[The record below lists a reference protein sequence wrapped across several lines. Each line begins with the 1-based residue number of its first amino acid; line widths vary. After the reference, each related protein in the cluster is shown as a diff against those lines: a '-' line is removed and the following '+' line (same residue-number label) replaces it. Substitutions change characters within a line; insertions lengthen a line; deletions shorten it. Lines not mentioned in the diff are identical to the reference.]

1 MAGLR
6 VFLPKEVLNLAS
18 EGRNFCVKRGMILFC
33 DVAGFTPLTEKLS
46 KIGKEGSERLTL
58 LLNQYFTEMIEI
70 AEDYG
75 GDVLRFGGDAM
86 TLFFSE
92 NNSENALLCASE
104 MMNKMKDFSEIW
116 IGEEKFSLS
125 MKIGV
130 SSGET
135 LLGIVGEENSEYDYF
150 AAGIPL
156 DESAEA
162 EHNAEKGEII
172 LHPKI
177 VKRFK
182 DKISLKDNK
191 FGKLSDLEIVSDKSR
206 DKKNL
211 KIENN
216 FAIED
221 KLKKMLPSYLVD
233 RAGEGVLGEH
243 RSSSVVFLSF
253 RGFEK
258 YILEKNYDEFY
269 KKINALYCYLLSSSK
284 NYGGILNKIDMG
296 DKGMKAVILFGS
308 PYAIEKKEEMALRC
322 AIDIKQNNPFKGEL
336 SFRMGITTSYLFTGP
351 VGSPFRREFTV
362 MGDGINT
369 AARLMQKAEFG
380 QIVCDKASMEKASS
394 EIMFKELPPA
404 FLKGKEKE
412 VAIFEPLQLYRKE
425 VAVERS
431 SLIEREE
438 ELKKIKELLIHN
450 NAPLLILGGAGLGK
464 TTLIEYAKEESEKLK
479 IPVTR
484 VFLAPY
490 HKTRAFSLWKGTLR
504 SIIGAKKEDTAETVK
519 KLAKDNLSY
528 EMKEFS
534 HLLNPVL
541 GLEQEEADA
550 TKNLSPKD
558 RKDLTFALTEN
569 LLNSCGERVILAD
582 NIENSDP
589 TSLEFLNFLF
599 QGGKWKN
606 IKFAAT
612 SRGIDENISRI
623 FNLFEVLELK
633 PFSEEG
639 EFKYLENN
647 IKLKQISSSTIK
659 FFRSKSSGNPKYI
672 NAIIDML
679 KNEGVIKKEGENFYM
694 DEDRLF
700 KTQIPSSLEEIYLKK
715 VDSLTRE
722 EKEIVQ
728 CASVLG
734 YSVSLFLLS
743 YVTSKEREQL
753 LKKLQELVEKE
764 IFLYDSWGK
773 RKYFKFK
780 DGFLRDAVYES
791 APFSLKKEIHLKC
804 AQFLEKES
812 SESGK
817 VWQIIANHFKGA
829 GDKEKAN
836 FYNKKCAYDAFSR
849 YDNVTAMNYLE
860 EICGE
865 GIKKENIECA
875 FKLIKI
881 YSNLGKREDEEKL
894 IKNIE
899 SEVLPLNIQETIQF
913 LLFKIKWAII
923 KSDFKKAESLFE
935 KAENLATF
943 HKETELL
950 AEIYVNKAGGFYGP
964 LGEFEKAKETL
975 EKCLKLPE
983 SKGIAIFKITAL
995 FNYGIILRQEG
1006 KNPEAF
1012 NFFKKAYLKA
1022 AKIKLFP
1029 QMAMIGNNIAQM
1041 KYDEGQYKVALRWV
1055 QKARKSAQTFGLRNF
1070 ILIIEHIYAII
1081 ELAIGEASKAK
1092 EILKNNNENCLRFG
1106 NKFVEAISS
1115 NALIETL
1122 FLNMEIGSSLLF
1134 GAQSLVV
1141 SKSINN
1147 GISYKETLIEIIKL
1161 FLYFEEKKRM
1171 KIFFKE
1177 YKIDEFLKEIP
1188 ANKPIDLF
1196 LDFLL
1201 NYLNGKETKFDLRIY
1216 ENISERLKPDYLFF
1230 SLENSIRNNNIR
1242 EAKEILKIIFSKETI
1257 FNYFLNKIKIYMI
1270 LTELKDERAKIF
1282 EKEIS
1287 RRILKE
1293 PYGILGLRIL
1303 SILWQKEKSK
1313 KKKRELRTLFISR
1326 LYYFKVHSPKWAFE
1340 KLIDSRDIKLIL
1352 KGK

>member
-18 EGRNFCVKRGMILFC
+18 EGRNFCLKRGMILFC

-258 YILEKNYDEFY
+258 YILGKNYDEFY

-322 AIDIKQNNPFKGEL
+322 AIDIKQNNQFKGEL
-336 SFRMGITTSYLFTGP
+336 SFKMGITTSYLFTGP

-519 KLAKDNLSY
+519 KLAKDNLSN

-612 SRGIDENISRI
+612 SRGIDENLSRI

-639 EFKYLENN
+639 ELKYLENN

-679 KNEGVIKKEGENFYM
+679 KNEGVIKKEGENFYV

-700 KTQIPSSLEEIYLKK
+700 KTQIPESLEEIYLKK
-715 VDSLTRE
+715 VDSLLKE
-722 EKEIVQ
+722 EREIVQ
-728 CASVLG
+728 YASVLG

-743 YVTSKEREQL
+743 HTTSKDREYL
-753 LKKLQELVEKE
+753 LKILNDLVGKE
-764 IFLYDSWGK
+764 IFVKDSWGE

-780 DGFLRDAVYES
+780 DGFLRDAVYER

-849 YDNVTAMNYLE
+849 YDNVTAMNYFE
-860 EICGE
+860 EICSE
-865 GIKKENIECA
+865 GIKKENIDCA

-899 SEVLPLNIQETIQF
+899 SEVLPLNIQETLQF

-943 HKETELL
+943 HKETEFL

-983 SKGIAIFKITAL
+983 SKGIAIFKVTAV
-995 FNYGIILRQEG
+995 FNIGLNYKYQG
-1006 KNPEAF
+1006 KTNDALSAF
-1012 NFFKKAYLKA
+1012 YNGFKRATKLKLLPQIAPIAANISSIFYDNGDYKKSLKWVKKAKYF
-1022 AKIKLFP
+1022 AKT
-1029 QMAMIGNNIAQM
+1029 IGQ
-1041 KYDEGQYKVALRWV
+1041 
-1055 QKARKSAQTFGLRNF
+1055 RNL
-1070 ILIIEHIYAII
+1070 ILLVSQLNAIV
-1081 ELAIGEASKAK
+1081 ELALGEISKAK
-1092 EILKNNNENCLRFG
+1092 ERLLRNVDNCKRFG
-1106 NKFVEAISS
+1106 NKFVEAISLD
-1115 NALIETL
+1115 ALIESCFLTL
-1122 FLNMEIGSSLLF
+1122 DLNSALSFGRKSLET
-1134 GAQSLVV
+1134 SR
-1141 SKSINN
+1141 SINN
-1147 GISYKETLIEIIKL
+1147 GIVFKGTIIEILKIYILFNEKKEAQNFIMENKIKEYLKETSE
-1161 FLYFEEKKRM
+1161 
-1171 KIFFKE
+1171 
-1177 YKIDEFLKEIP
+1177 
-1188 ANKPIDLF
+1188 NKPIDIFLEILF
-1196 LDFLL
+1196 K
-1201 NYLNGKETKFDLRIY
+1201 YLEEKRIGYDKTNY

-1242 EAKEILKIIFSKETI
+1242 EANEILKIIFSKETI
-1257 FNYFLNKIKIYMI
+1257 FNYFLNKIKIYLI

-1340 KLIDSRDIKLIL
+1340 ELIDSRDIKLIL

>member
-18 EGRNFCVKRGMILFC
+18 EGRNFCVKKGIILFC

-46 KIGKEGSERLTL
+46 KVGKEGAERLTL

-70 AEDYG
+70 VDDYE

-92 NNSENALLCASE
+92 SNNENALLCASE
-104 MMNKMKDFSEIW
+104 MMGKMKDFSEIW

-135 LLGIVGEENSEYDYF
+135 LLGIVGEENREYDYF
-150 AAGIPL
+150 AAGVPL

-177 VKRFK
+177 VRQFK
-182 DKISLKDNK
+182 NKISLKDNN
-191 FGKLSDLEIVSDKSR
+191 FGKVSDLEIVSDKSKE
-206 DKKNL
+206 KKNL
-211 KIENN
+211 KIEHNS
-216 FAIED
+216 AIED

-253 RGFEK
+253 KGFEK
-258 YILEKNYDEFY
+258 YILGKNYNEFY
-269 KKINALYCYLLSSSK
+269 KKINALYCYLLSSSR

-336 SFRMGITTSYLFTGP
+336 SFKMGITTSYLFTGP

-380 QIVCDKASMEKASS
+380 QIICDKASMEKASS

-412 VAIFEPLQLYRKE
+412 VEVFEPLQLYRKE
-425 VAVERS
+425 VAIERS

-438 ELKKIKELLIHN
+438 ELRKIKELLIHN

-464 TTLIEYAKEESEKLK
+464 TTLIEYAKEESEKLQ

-490 HKTRAFSLWKGTLR
+490 HKTRAFSLWKGALR
-504 SIIGAKKEDTAETVK
+504 SIVGARKEDSAETVK
-519 KLAKDNLSY
+519 KLVKDCLSK
-528 EMKEFS
+528 EEKEFS
-534 HLLNPVL
+534 TLLNPVL
-541 GLEQEEADA
+541 GLEQEEAEA
-550 TKNLSPKD
+550 TKILSPKD

-589 TSLEFLNFLF
+589 TSLEFLSFLF

-606 IKFAAT
+606 IKFATT

-623 FNLFEVLELK
+623 LNSLEVLELK
-633 PFSEEG
+633 SFSEEG
-639 EFKYLENN
+639 ERKYLEN
-647 IKLKQISSSTIK
+647 IAKLKQISQSALQ
-659 FFRSKSSGNPKYI
+659 FFRAKSFGNPKYI

-679 KNEGVIKKEGENFYM
+679 KNEGVITKEGENFYV

-753 LKKLQELVEKE
+753 LKKLEELIEKE
-764 IFLYDSWGK
+764 IFVFDSWGE

-812 SESGK
+812 SESSK

-829 GDKEKAN
+829 GDKDKAN

-865 GIKKENIECA
+865 GISKENIDCA

-894 IKNIE
+894 VEEIE
-899 SEVLPLNIQETIQF
+899 SKKFPLNIQESLQF

-943 HKETELL
+943 HKETEFL

-964 LGEFEKAKETL
+964 LGKFEKAKATL
-975 EKCLKLPE
+975 EKCLKIPD
-983 SKGIAIFKITAL
+983 SNWVAIFKITAL

-1006 KNPEAF
+1006 KSIEAF

-1022 AKIKLFP
+1022 SKIRLLP
-1029 QMAMIGNNIAQM
+1029 QMALIANNIAQM
-1041 KYDEGQYKVALRWV
+1041 KYDEGQYKTALKWV
-1055 QKARKSAQTFGLRNF
+1055 QKARKSAQTFGLRNL
-1070 ILIIEHIYAII
+1070 ILLAEHTYAII

-1092 EILKNNNENCLRFG
+1092 EILKINNESCLRFG
-1106 NKFVEAISS
+1106 NKFAEAISLD
-1115 NALIETL
+1115 ALIEACFLTL
-1122 FLNMEIGSSLLF
+1122 NLNGAMSFGRKSLET
-1134 GAQSLVV
+1134 SR
-1141 SKSINN
+1141 SINN
-1147 GISYKETLIEIIKL
+1147 GIVFKGTLIEILKIYIL
-1161 FLYFEEKKRM
+1161 FNEKKEAQNFIM
-1171 KIFFKE
+1171 VNKIKEYFKE
-1177 YKIDEFLKEIP
+1177 TPENKPVDIFLKI
-1188 ANKPIDLF
+1188 
-1196 LDFLL
+1196 LL
-1201 NYLNGKETKFDLRIY
+1201 NYLEGKETKFEKDVY

-1230 SLENSIRNNNIR
+1230 SLENSIKNRKLK
-1242 EAKEILKIIFSKETI
+1242 EAEEVLETIFSRKAM
-1257 FNYFLNKIKIYMI
+1257 FNYFLNKVKIY
-1270 LTELKDERAKIF
+1270 LLLKELKDKRAGIF

-1287 RRILKE
+1287 RKILNE
-1293 PYGILGLRIL
+1293 SFGFYGLKIL

-1313 KKKRELRTLFISR
+1313 SKKRKLRNLFISR
-1326 LYYFKVHSPKWAFE
+1326 IYYFKINSPKWAFE
-1340 KLIDSRDIKLIL
+1340 KTICDKEIKMIL
-1352 KGK
+1352 RGN